1 MTLRKLRQQK
11 IEAIEAVKKLNA
23 LETLSPEQN
32 QELEKRWGEAK
43 SLENRISI
51 MEDTEKQSLEAE
63 PEKRKATIPKKQP
76 KYSFLNAVKL
86 IKDRSLGGY
95 ELECHQEMEKRGH
108 KAGFES
114 VMGESILVPVEHM
127 FAPTQKTE
135 KRIVATT
142 DALIDDAIRED
153 LRVKALYER
162 SIASRLGIK
171 MVSGTGKYRI
181 PVGSTVSAN
190 WFSGTGGNT
199 ADDKISGSD
208 ETFTSIS
215 VVPHYLGS
223 ISGWSFQLLKESA
236 GSVNLEMLLRES
248 LVATLANEL
257 DNSIIN
263 ADNTGPKP
271 QGFNTW
277 LGSTNMKT
285 KTVSTSSKWAYS
297 DFTDRIKVLRDNF
310 KNLQMDP
317 MWLMGTTDEKLLRE
331 VQRFASSDGESIL
344 DSIGKYLVSGRVPA
358 TRLWLGDWSNFQVT
372 VFDAAEISLGRMN
385 NDLETQTTR
394 LVGVLCADFTGLRKE
409 AFTGFTITRG

>member
-1 MTLRKLRQQK
+1 MTLRQLRQQK
-11 IEAIEAVKKLNA
+11 IKCIEEVKKLNA
-23 LETLSPEQN
+23 LETMSESQH
-32 QELEKRWGEAK
+32 QELEKRWSEAK
-43 SLENRISI
+43 TLENRISI
-51 MEDTEKQSLEAE
+51 MEETEKAE
-63 PEKRKATIPKKQP
+63 LKKEPVVPTKKEERK
-76 KYSFLNAVKL
+76 YNFLNAVKL
-86 IKDRSLGGY
+86 IKDRSRGGF
-95 ELECHQEMEKRGH
+95 ELECHQELERRGH
-108 KAGFES
+108 KSGFES
-114 VMGESILVPVEHM
+114 VTGESILVPIEYM
-127 FAPTQKTE
+127 FAPLKQKKTE
-135 KRIVATT
+135 KRIVGTT
-142 DALIDDAIRED
+142 DSLIDDALRED
-153 LRVKALYER
+153 LRIKALYER

-181 PVGSTVSAN
+181 PVGSVVSAN

-199 ADDKISGSD
+199 ADDKIAGSD

-223 ISGWSFQLLKESA
+223 MTGFSFQLLKESA

-271 QGFNTW
+271 QGFDNW
-277 LGSTNMKT
+277 LGTTNLTDKT
-285 KTVSTSSKWAYS
+285 ESTSSKWTYS
-297 DFTDRIKVLRDNF
+297 DFTAIIKNLRDNY
-310 KNLQMDP
+310 KNLQLDP
-317 MWLMGTTDEKLLRE
+317 MWLMGTKDEQLLRE
-331 VQRFASSDGESIL
+331 IQRFSSSDGESIL

-358 TRLWLGDWSNFQVT
+358 TRLWLGDWSKFQVT

-409 AFTGFTITRG
+409 AFAGFNITRG